1 MTQTKR
7 EKELLA
13 ENEEL
18 QIRLAE
24 AEEALR
30 AIRSGEV
37 DALVVSTGDQ
47 EHIFTLKGA
56 EQTYR
61 LLVEEM
67 NEGAGTL
74 TADGMIL
81 YANHRLAEMLNVSL
95 ERLIGTSLQSWVDSD
110 NHERLHNMVQLTLS
124 DKKQRGELKLLSQ
137 HGTTFPTLC
146 SFNLL
151 HTDGVEPVIS
161 LVVTDMTE
169 QIRLMQLEINER
181 ETQAR
186 LEESE
191 KARASLLSMLEDQK
205 EIEMALR
212 ESEERYRLVI
222 ENAVENIF
230 TTDAQGYFQYAN
242 AAALKSSGYS
252 VTELQKLRY
261 NDLILPEHRKRVS
274 YTYFRQF
281 LSRQLVS
288 YTEYPFRTKGGEIKW
303 YAQNARL
310 IEENGTITGFHFIA
324 RDITE
329 KKFAEEKLQRAERRY
344 REFFE
349 NDLTGDYISAP
360 DGRLLDC
367 NPAFLN
373 IFGFKSKEEAFQ
385 TNMSALY
392 SSPQERQKFVE
403 QVRKER
409 AIVYKESTARHFDG
423 SPVYIIENALGIFDE
438 NEELK
443 EIRGYIFDDTRRK
456 RLEQQLFQT
465 QKMESIG
472 TLAGGIAHDFN
483 NILAI
488 ILGHTNI
495 MSRAKILDERL
506 NASLETITKA
516 TQRGAALV
524 KQILTFARKSDSV
537 VESVRINDIIKEI
550 VSFATETFPKTIN
563 FHLDIDRQ
571 LKTINGD
578 YTQIHQVIL
587 NLVVNARDAMPNG
600 GTITIATTTVA
611 KNEIPTTFSDE
622 MEDEYIRV
630 SVQDTGTGM
639 DEATKSRIF
648 EPFFTTKEKGKG
660 TGLGLAVVYGVVKSH
675 KGHLTVDST
684 VGVGTTFHLYFPV
697 PRMVLDFDGETPT
710 TLETVPGGS
719 ETILI
724 VEDEEM
730 LRELLKQILESNGYT
745 VFSTGDVDEALSL
758 YTERHHQIALVI
770 SDIGLPKRSGFELLL
785 QLKQVNPSIRLIF
798 TSGFLEPQLRS
809 KMLNEGVQH
818 FIEKPYDIKKV
829 TQTVRA
835 ALDQEK

>member
-1 MTQTKR
+1 MNESELRFRTLANTTPAAIFTYG
-7 EKELLA
+7 EKFTFVNPAAESLTGYTSAELLRMNFWEVVHPEHRELVRQRGLA
-13 ENEEL
+13 RLRGEKVSSLYEFKILRKDGTSRWIEFSADIFKLDEE
-18 QIRLAE
+18 
-24 AEEALR
+24 
-30 AIRSGEV
+30 
-37 DALVVSTGDQ
+37 VS
-47 EHIFTLKGA
+47 A
-56 EQTYR
+56 
-61 LLVEEM
+61 
-67 NEGAGTL
+67 
-74 TADGMIL
+74 
-81 YANHRLAEMLNVSL
+81 
-95 ERLIGTSLQSWVDSD
+95 IGTAFDIT
-110 NHERLHNMVQLTLS
+110 ERKVM
-124 DKKQRGELKLLSQ
+124 
-137 HGTTFPTLC
+137 
-146 SFNLL
+146 
-151 HTDGVEPVIS
+151 
-161 LVVTDMTE
+161 
-169 QIRLMQLEINER
+169 ER
-181 ETQAR
+181 E
-186 LEESE
+186 
-191 KARASLLSMLEDQK
+191 
-205 EIEMALR
+205 LR
-212 ESEERYRLVI
+212 KSEERYRDVV
-222 ENAVENIF
+222 ENA
-230 TTDAQGYFQYAN
+230 TDVIYLMDINGRFVYAN
-242 AAALKSSGYS
+242 PAGLKASGYS
-252 VTELQKLRY
+252 LDELLSLTY
-261 NDLILPEHRKRVS
+261 LDLIEPRYRKRAS
-274 YTYFRQF
+274 MTYMRQF
-281 LSRQLVS
+281 LTLTPSTTLDF
-288 YTEYPFRTKGGEIKW
+288 PFRTKS
-303 YAQNARL
+303 
-310 IEENGTITGFHFIA
+310 GTIHWFSHVATLMFTDGKPAGFRIIA

-329 KKFAEEKLQRAERRY
+329 KKLAEEKLQRAERRY

-349 NDLTGDYISAP
+349 NDLTGDYISTP

-373 IFGFKSKEEAFQ
+373 IFGLKSKEEAFQ
-385 TNMSALY
+385 MNMSALY

-403 QVRKER
+403 QVRKEQ
-409 AIVYKESTARHFDG
+409 ALVYKESTARKLDG

-438 NEELK
+438 NEQLK

-465 QKMESIG
+465 HKMESIG

-488 ILGHTNI
+488 ILGHTSI
-495 MSRAKILDERL
+495 MWRAKILDERL
-506 NASLETITKA
+506 NASLEAITKA
-516 TQRGAALV
+516 TQRGTALV
-524 KQILTFARKSDSV
+524 KQILTFARKSDPV
-537 VESVRINDIIKEI
+537 VESVRINDVIKEI
-550 VSFATETFPKTIN
+550 VSFAAETFPKTIN

-600 GTITIATTTVA
+600 GTITIATNIVA
-611 KNEIPTTFSDE
+611 KSELPTTLSDE
-622 MEDEYIRV
+622 MGDEYIRV

-639 DEATKSRIF
+639 DETTKSRIF

-697 PRMVLDFDGETPT
+697 PRMVRDFDGETPT

-770 SDIGLPKRSGFELLL
+770 SDVGLPKRSGFELLL